1 MFAVVLWILLILMIL
16 GVAHAIYSEFTDWNY
31 GVCKE
36 SGQPWQSF
44 AVDSGGAIGYRDDC
58 GHTIWISYPVI
69 RLANYINK
77 LRK

>member
-1 MFAVVLWILLILMIL
+1 MITAIIWGLVITAIGGGIL
-16 GVAHAIYSEFTDWNY
+16 AFYCDFCDWNY

-44 AVDSGGAIGYRDDC
+44 SVDSSGAIGYRDDC